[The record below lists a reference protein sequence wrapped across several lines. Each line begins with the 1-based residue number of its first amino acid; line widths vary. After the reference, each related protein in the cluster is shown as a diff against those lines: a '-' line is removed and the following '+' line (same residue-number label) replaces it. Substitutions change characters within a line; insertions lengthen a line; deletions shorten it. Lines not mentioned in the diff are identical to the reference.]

1 MLITEEI
8 TLVYYKILWLKKI
21 SPLVQKGFPV
31 SEDSWSVLFSNGPE
45 PTASFPNTNFTVS
58 FPTIRSSSHKEK

>member
-21 SPLVQKGFPV
+21 SPLLQKGFPV
-31 SEDSWSVLFSNGPE
+31 SEDNWSVLFSNGPE
-45 PTASFPNTNFTVS
+45 PIASFPTANFTVS
-58 FPTIRSSSHKEK
+58 FLAIRSSSHKDK